1 MWTKLFW
8 KDAVERAIKTA
19 AQAAVALMTSGAT
32 GILDV
37 DWMNILSV
45 SALAFVT
52 SVLTS
57 LIGSTTG
64 DKGTASFVKL
74 NNQQGE

>member
-1 MWTKLFW
+1 MFTKLFW

-19 AQAAVALMTSGAT
+19 AQAAVALLTSGVT
-32 GILDV
+32 GIVDV
-37 DWMNILSV
+37 DWMNVLSV

-57 LIGSTTG
+57 LISANTG
-64 DKGTASFVKL
+64 DKGTAGLVKL
-74 NNQQGE
+74 NNSQGE